1 MTGGGGGPGPGGAAL
16 SVDHHTHT
24 SFSDGRDSLREV
36 VSAAEARGLRAL
48 YVTDHVRRDTDWL
61 PSYTAAV
68 REAADRAGRLTVVC
82 GVETKMLDTAG
93 RLDVPDDLT
102 GVTHLAIADHR
113 FPLPDGPSLPEEVAE
128 MLADGRLTSEAALDA
143 LTAAT
148 TAALHSVPAGRTAH
162 LAHLFSVL
170 PKSGL
175 DEAAM
180 GRARLTRIAEAC
192 RATGSAVEVN
202 EKWRCPSPGTVRVL
216 RGLGVRMVAGSDAHT
231 AAAVGAWAYVAEVLG
246 DGSGEGGESG
256 EGYEREDGHR

>member
-1 MTGGGGGPGPGGAAL
+1 MTGGRGGSGPGAGGSGPDGAVL
-16 SVDHHTHT
+16 SADHHTHT

-36 VSAAEARGLRAL
+36 VRAAADGGLHTL
-48 YVTDHVRRDTDWL
+48 YVTDHVRRDTGWL

-68 REAADRAGRLTVVC
+68 REAAGRAGRLTVVC
-82 GVETKMLDTAG
+82 GVETKILDTSG

-102 GVTHLAIADHR
+102 GVAHLAIADHR
-113 FPLPDGPSLPEEVAE
+113 FPLPDGPARPGEVAG
-128 MLADGRLTSEAALDA
+128 LIADGRLTPDAALDA
-143 LTAAT
+143 LTDAT
-148 TAALHSVPAGRTAH
+148 TAALRSVPAGRTAH

-175 DEAAM
+175 DERAV
-180 GRARLTRIAEAC
+180 GRARLIRIAAAC

-202 EKWRCPSPGTVRVL
+202 EKWRCPRPETVRTL

-246 DGSGEGGESG
+246 GEG
-256 EGYEREDGHR
+256 EDGHRCGP

>member
-16 SVDHHTHT
+16 SADHHTRT

-36 VSAAEARGLRAL
+36 VPAAEARGLRAL

-82 GVETKMLDTAG
+82 GVETKILDTTG
-93 RLDVPDDLT
+93 RLDDLT
-102 GVTHLAIADHR
+102 GVTLLAIADHR
-113 FPLPDGPSLPEEVAE
+113 FPLPDGPVLPEGVAE
-128 MLADGRLTSEAALDA
+128 MLADGRLTSESALDA

-175 DEAAM
+175 DEAAV
-180 GRARLTRIAEAC
+180 GRARLTRVAEAC

-246 DGSGEGGESG
+246 DGGGESG
-256 EGYEREDGHR
+256 EGYEGEDGHR